1 MLRISDIKLGTD
13 DTESDLRKKVLK
25 LLGVKNVKSFEI
37 SKKSIDARKKP
48 DIHYVY
54 SVDVETDNEE
64 YYAKKIKNSQ
74 NVKKKTYEFPKCGN
88 FDKPVVIVGTG
99 PAGLMCGLTLAQNG
113 YKVILLERGKCVE
126 ERMKDVEAFWEAG
139 FLNPES
145 NVQFGE
151 GGAGTFSDGK
161 LTTGIKDFRIE
172 RCLKNFISTEHRKKY
187 YIIQNHTSEP
197 IIFLKWLRQSE
208 VKFVNSAVK
217 SDFPINLSM

>member
-74 NVKKKTYEFPKCGN
+74 IVKKKTYEFPKCGKI
-88 FDKPVVIVGTG
+88 DKPVVIVGTG
-99 PAGLMCGLTLAQNG
+99 PAGLILGGRLFKSRIKCTVRRRRCG
-113 YKVILLERGKCVE
+113 
-126 ERMKDVEAFWEAG
+126 
-139 FLNPES
+139 
-145 NVQFGE
+145 
-151 GGAGTFSDGK
+151 
-161 LTTGIKDFRIE
+161 
-172 RCLKNFISTEHRKKY
+172 NF
-187 YIIQNHTSEP
+187 
-197 IIFLKWLRQSE
+197 F
-208 VKFVNSAVK
+208 
-217 SDFPINLSM
+217 

>member
-74 NVKKKTYEFPKCGN
+74 ILNKKKWAKT
-88 FDKPVVIVGTG
+88 
-99 PAGLMCGLTLAQNG
+99 
-113 YKVILLERGKCVE
+113 E
-126 ERMKDVEAFWEAG
+126 E
-139 FLNPES
+139 
-145 NVQFGE
+145 NVNNI
-151 GGAGTFSDGK
+151 TK
-161 LTTGIKDFRIE
+161 II
-172 RCLKNFISTEHRKKY
+172 KNFK
-187 YIIQNHTSEP
+187 
-197 IIFLKWLRQSE
+197 
-208 VKFVNSAVK
+208 
-217 SDFPINLSM
+217 INQ